1 MIWKQVYQTY
11 DGSGMQQVNGYDF
24 KGNPLSTQVQLL
36 DDRELTDADWAAG
49 AEPDL
54 SPEVFSS
61 SITYD
66 ALNRPVTSTDP
77 GGNIQAYTY
86 DKGGMLKT
94 VMLNSV
100 SYVNDIHYDAKGQR
114 QAIWYGNS
122 TKTSYTYDPET
133 FRLRRL
139 LTVNLNNN
147 DILQDLHYWYD
158 PVGNITEIRDDAQQT
173 LFFNNSVVAPTQE
186 FIYDALYRLIAAEGR
201 ELIGSNSF
209 GANDNYND
217 ASWQTS
223 HKGDG
228 NAVQRYTQQYTYDAV
243 GNILELSH
251 NAAAGAYTRTYDIAT
266 DSNRLLSTTVGRASP
281 PGSDTY
287 VYAYDVRGNMETMP
301 HLSSMG
307 WNLTNELSSIAK
319 GTMAAWY
326 QYSGGQRI
334 RKYVDKGSFKEER
347 IYLGSFEIYRKFDHT
362 SSLIIERT
370 TVHVSDD
377 TGRIAMLETRT
388 EGDAVDDNGTA
399 EELTRYIY
407 SNHLQSASL
416 ELDASG
422 AIISYEEYHPY
433 GTTSYQ
439 AMNASVNAVAKR
451 YRYTGK
457 ERDDESGLYY
467 HGARYYIPWLCRWS
481 AVDPLQ
487 NEMPGWSSYNYG
499 FCNPVKWTDLSG
511 AKPGDP
517 PGQKSLIEA
526 DNTAVVTVDLYKEND
541 SGALTPDGGRI
552 RFPKGTMITREVTE
566 GGGYTF
572 SIDQEAANLP
582 VGAVLGFSYEG
593 IEFSAS
599 FRASDK
605 SFLGYYSEDKSYYIT
620 YDKNQ
625 LPYKLNTEEASN
637 IFLAGLRWGG
647 TAAVSD
653 GAFPAGDVI
662 GAGASVIFTFA
673 AVGVLLD
680 NPYGGFSISRPQA
693 RPFDGPI
700 AIPIAP
706 AIPITDTKPRE
717 NNGTIIYRSMKMDDL
732 GFPLV
737 EESAR
742 GLGVRV
748 NNDIPVV
755 EGFVSN
761 LTGGMSVAPND
772 PRNLPPHR
780 RPESLGGT
788 GKDPIFEMNTNN
800 LPPGLTYIPD
810 KPGHGTIQPAFP
822 MPYETYRALLS
833 STKLLWKPYGK

>member
-1 MIWKQVYQTY
+1 
-11 DGSGMQQVNGYDF
+11 MQQVNGYDF

-36 DDRELTDADWAAG
+36 DDPELTDVDWTAG

-54 SPEVFSS
+54 STEIFSS

-86 DKGGMLKT
+86 DKGGMLKA

-139 LTVNLNNN
+139 LTVNLSNN

-158 PVGNITEIRDDAQQT
+158 PVGNITEIQDDAQQT

-186 FIYDALYRLIAAEGR
+186 FTYDALYRLIAAEGR

-251 NAAAGAYTRTYDIAT
+251 NAAAGAYTRTYAIAT
-266 DSNRLLSTTVGRASP
+266 DSNRLLSTTVGRTSP
-281 PGSDTY
+281 PGSNTY
-287 VYAYDVRGNMETMP
+287 AYAYDVRGNMETMP

-307 WNLTNELSSIAK
+307 WNLNNELSSIAK

-326 QYSGGQRI
+326 QYSGGQRV

-399 EELTRYIY
+399 GLLTRYIY

-416 ELDASG
+416 ELDGTG

-439 AMNASVNAVAKR
+439 AMNATIHAVAKR

-457 ERDDESGLYY
+457 ERDEESGLYY

-481 AVDPLQ
+481 AVDPL
-487 NEMPGWSSYNYG
+487 ESDYAGMSPYNYS
-499 FCNPVKWTDLSG
+499 FNNPVVWNDLSG
-511 AKPGDP
+511 MEPD
-517 PGQKSLIEA
+517 
-526 DNTAVVTVDLYKEND
+526 KEQFAN
-541 SGALTPDGGRI
+541 
-552 RFPKGTMITREVTE
+552 
-566 GGGYTF
+566 GYT
-572 SIDQEAANLP
+572 
-582 VGAVLGFSYEG
+582 V
-593 IEFSAS
+593 
-599 FRASDK
+599 K
-605 SFLGYYSEDKSYYIT
+605 T
-620 YDKNQ
+620 
-625 LPYKLNTEEASN
+625 
-637 IFLAGLRWGG
+637 
-647 TAAVSD
+647 
-653 GAFPAGDVI
+653 
-662 GAGASVIFTFA
+662 
-673 AVGVLLD
+673 VLLD
-680 NPYGGFSISRPQA
+680 INGKPMPEGTKLPYSQEHTNTLLKEHKKNLDKGEVEAGTQVVEEAKGEGGMYTTTVTYRVVREATEDQPALVRLWGYQANYERYSKPEPQEPEKDLSFDTFIEPAPDPVRAYVSTPPVSITKPLPKPKPKPKQSVPKVLPPPPPSITLSTSDIVGTAVWRTDMTQQGYEYTLNLVRQLRNTDLGAIQITFGVPDNLGDVVRSGFENVNPVTGRVTSYDPMIM
-693 RPFDGPI
+693 RPFTNSNMQMRNVEAQGRDLQNQLQRRLNVPVQLQYRYNSG
-700 AIPIAP
+700 
-706 AIPITDTKPRE
+706 IT
-717 NNGTIIYRSMKMDDL
+717 TIRFI
-732 GFPLV
+732 
-737 EESAR
+737 
-742 GLGVRV
+742 
-748 NNDIPVV
+748 
-755 EGFVSN
+755 
-761 LTGGMSVAPND
+761 
-772 PRNLPPHR
+772 PRNR
-780 RPESLGGT
+780 QGQ
-788 GKDPIFEMNTNN
+788 N
-800 LPPGLTYIPD
+800 
-810 KPGHGTIQPAFP
+810 
-822 MPYETYRALLS
+822 
-833 STKLLWKPYGK
+833 